1 MVQLKKKVTLKKKV
15 STPSRGTKT
24 WIWLLCILLIVVTIA
39 VFWYLRSSSSNTE
52 TPVVITN
59 EVGTSSVLSSGNI
72 TESIDSTKQDD
83 TVVEGTVVVNSNV
96 EPDQVQEIKSSANMS
111 TENVEQM
118 AWSVIR
124 GNYDNNPIR
133 RQKLGEDYQVI
144 QDKVNELY
152 RKGLVH

>member
-1 MVQLKKKVTLKKKV
+1 MVELKKKVTLKKKV
-15 STPSRGTKT
+15 STPSRSTKT
-24 WIWLLCILLIVVTIA
+24 WIWFLCTLLIVATMA
-39 VFWYLRSSSSNTE
+39 VFWYLRSSSSDTE
-52 TPVVITN
+52 TPDVVDTL
-59 EVGTSSVLSSGNI
+59 SVLTSDNI
-72 TESIDSTKQDD
+72 TESIDSTKQND
-83 TVVEGTVVVNSNV
+83 TVVEEIMAVNPNV
-96 EPDQVQEIKSSANMS
+96 EPDQVQEIISSANMS

-144 QDKVNELY
+144 QDKVNEFY

>member
-1 MVQLKKKVTLKKKV
+1 MVELKKKVTLKKKV
-15 STPSRGTKT
+15 STPSRSTKT
-24 WIWLLCILLIVVTIA
+24 WIWFLCTLLIVATMA
-39 VFWYLRSSSSNTE
+39 VFWYLRSSSSDTE
-52 TPVVITN
+52 TPDVVDTL
-59 EVGTSSVLSSGNI
+59 SVLTSDNI
-72 TESIDSTKQDD
+72 TESIDSTKQND
-83 TVVEGTVVVNSNV
+83 TVVEEIMVVNPNV
-96 EPDQVQEIKSSANMS
+96 ESDQVQEIISSANMS

-144 QDKVNELY
+144 QDKVNEFY

>member
-1 MVQLKKKVTLKKKV
+1 MVELKKKVTLKKKV
-15 STPSRGTKT
+15 ATSSGGTKT
-24 WIWLLCILLIVVTIA
+24 WIWLLCTLLVVVAIA
-39 VFWYLRSSSSNTE
+39 VFLYLRSDSSNKE
-52 TPVVITN
+52 TPDVTTGEVVTP
-59 EVGTSSVLSSGNI
+59 SVLTSDNI
-72 TESIDSTKQDD
+72 AESIDSTKQDD
-83 TVVEGTVVVNSNV
+83 IVVEETMVDKSKV
-96 EPDQVQEIKSSANMS
+96 EPTQVQNVTSSANMS